1 MLETIKSLCEE
12 RQKVIVSKD
21 KGSAC
26 EHRAINEGE
35 NLVAHYQI
43 DGDLF
48 TDKTTLRCDFL
59 VLNEE
64 KKNAYLIE
72 LKGTKLLHAIKQLEN
87 TADMLKKD
95 LKEYQVYFRI
105 VYHTKTQGVRS
116 SEYIKKKKKWKGRV
130 LAKTNKLEENI

>member
-21 KGSAC
+21 KGSDC
-26 EHRAINEGE
+26 QHRAINEEE
-35 NLVAHYQI
+35 NLVSHYRI

-48 TDKTTLRCDFL
+48 TDKITLRCDYL
-59 VLNEE
+59 LLNDE
-64 KKNAYLIE
+64 KRNAYLIE
-72 LKGTKLLHAIKQLEN
+72 LKGTKLSRAIKQLEN
-87 TADMLKKD
+87 TADLLKKD

-105 VYHTKTQGVRS
+105 VYHTNTQGVRS
-116 SEYIKKKKKWKGRV
+116 SEYIKFCKKWKGRV